1 MVILCYAVASVTKT
15 YVAYATLSLVVEIN
29 SIFLHTRQL
38 LIIGGIAKQTPVYR
52 ITSLLNV
59 ASFVLFRIL
68 LLGWMTRW
76 LTLHRDDVP
85 VVFFTIGSLGLS
97 IIMLMSII
105 LFYRVLQSD
114 FLNSKNSIIV
124 MNNHDNAKKEN
135 GSTNG
140 YRSFDQIIS
149 RSVSEEKKCQ

>member
-1 MVILCYAVASVTKT
+1 
-15 YVAYATLSLVVEIN
+15 
-29 SIFLHTRQL
+29 
-38 LIIGGIAKQTPVYR
+38 
-52 ITSLLNV
+52 
-59 ASFVLFRIL
+59 
-68 LLGWMTRW
+68 MTRW

-124 MNNHDNAKKEN
+124 MNSNDNPKKEN
-135 GSTNG
+135 SSTNG

-149 RSVSEEKKCQ
+149 RWQPISLQKIFSSLNWKKNHTLCHFYQILGPWVKKKSANEAYKAFTPRLKLRFWKFALLMSWKLAANFIC

>member
-1 MVILCYAVASVTKT
+1 
-15 YVAYATLSLVVEIN
+15 
-29 SIFLHTRQL
+29 
-38 LIIGGIAKQTPVYR
+38 
-52 ITSLLNV
+52 
-59 ASFVLFRIL
+59 
-68 LLGWMTRW
+68 MTRW

-124 MNNHDNAKKEN
+124 MNNHENTKKEN
-135 GSTNG
+135 GSANG

-149 RSVSEEKKCQ
+149 RCKNDFNIGSEVSLQLEVSNPK